1 MYLQNVEIASLKEVR
16 KVKSIQI
23 FRKSAQK
30 AIQGDRAGICVT
42 QFDSSLLER
51 GLVCNPGVLPSA
63 SAIIIELNKIRFHK
77 SDIST
82 GSKYHISVG
91 HSTILSTITL
101 FYTEDC
107 DNGEFNFENQYAFA
121 KSHSEIF
128 PSKDEETDAN
138 EKKPVKVYALI
149 EFEHVLVIPP
159 NGKIVGSRLDA
170 DVHTTS
176 CRLAFEGKIVHTFVS
191 EKYRSEDLVRLKV
204 FKLKEKSGLIER
216 VNNDHELI
224 GKNMFKKETNI
235 HLFDGFKVKLS
246 TGEIGKMDGPFGKS
260 GKFKVSLNGTL
271 KHCLVHFSYRKFR
284 KLKHFI
290 LDSISE
296 ETKVLLG
303 GKKKKEVEATESS
316 KVEVTMAFKKY
327 IFSKVM
333 SQ

>member
-1 MYLQNVEIASLKEVR
+1 MFPFVENKWV
-16 KVKSIQI
+16 
-23 FRKSAQK
+23 
-30 AIQGDRAGICVT
+30 
-42 QFDSSLLER
+42 
-51 GLVCNPGVLPSA
+51 PPPPS
-63 SAIIIELNKIRFHK
+63 KF
-77 SDIST
+77 
-82 GSKYHISVG
+82 HISVG

-107 DNGEFNFENQYAFA
+107 DNAEFNFEDQFAFA
-121 KSHSEIF
+121 KSYSEIF
-128 PSKDEETDAN
+128 PSNEEKSDAN

-191 EKYRSEDLVRLKV
+191 EKYRSEDLVKLKV

-246 TGEIGKMDGPFGKS
+246 TGEVGKMDGPFGKS

-271 KHCLVHFSYRKFR
+271 LLFLFCGLSFCKSE
-284 KLKHFI
+284 HFI
-290 LDSISE
+290 LDPISE

-303 GKKKKEVEATESS
+303 GKKKKEVEVSESS
-316 KVEVTMAFKKY
+316 KVEVSMAFKKY